1 MLGFYSI
8 PIGAVLILVL
18 HLLGASKRWLLNV
31 FYGTLVFAFAINV
44 TEWGS
49 GSRSIAHLFKV
60 DDFTRFF
67 TAIFIF
73 VIILAALA
81 LHHHTTVYDGMDG
94 GTENNTIILSLLL
107 LATFAMV
114 LVASSIS
121 VISLF
126 LSMEFLA
133 IAFYE
138 LVALKKDKI
147 GMEAAIKFFV
157 VGVFSSLLFL
167 LGAAFYYG
175 ALGTMDFSALETASY
190 SPFLIASL
198 VLILAGIGFK
208 MSLFPLNLWLPDVYE
223 GSPASITAI
232 LAGAAKKAGFAAYMR
247 FLAPLM
253 LPALRFKHLS
263 MEGAAFSP
271 WHMLMALIAASTML
285 FGAIAAVLQQNVK
298 RLIAYSIISHAGFI
312 AIGLAAGT
320 RLGYMAA
327 FLHILVHALMA
338 LGIFLMISMLEERG
352 LHTLDDYNGLAK
364 RNPTFAFMFA
374 LFLASLTGIPPLAGF
389 FSKFLLFT
397 SAVNAGMTWLVV
409 VAVIT
414 SLISSY
420 FYFVILRRMY
430 GYEASEKAIS
440 LQFTVPQ
447 IISVA
452 LPAVLT
458 VLFGLFPNSL
468 LNLISTL
475 L

>member
-1 MLGFYSI
+1 MITFLPI
-8 PIGAVLILVL
+8 PIGAVLILLL
-18 HLLGASKRWLLNV
+18 HLLRMPKRWFLGV
-31 FYGTLVFAFAINV
+31 FYGALTFAFVTNV
-44 TEWGS
+44 AEWGS
-49 GSRSIAHLFKV
+49 GVREIGQIFRI

-67 TAIFIF
+67 ALLFIF
-73 VIILAALA
+73 VIFLAALSLNSQVPTHRSTA
-81 LHHHTTVYDGMDG
+81 ED
-94 GTENNTIILSLLL
+94 NAIILSLLL
-107 LATFAMV
+107 LASFAMT
-114 LVASSIS
+114 LVASSTS

-138 LVALKKDKI
+138 LVALKKDII

-167 LGAAFYYG
+167 LGAGFYYG
-175 ALGTMDFSALETASY
+175 ALGTTDFSALAGASY
-190 SPFLIASL
+190 TPFLVSSL
-198 VLILAGIGFK
+198 VLMLAGIGFK

-223 GSPASITAI
+223 GAPSPITAI

-247 FLAPLM
+247 FLTPLM
-253 LPALRFKHLS
+253 LPALRFKYFSLES
-263 MEGAAFSP
+263 MASTS
-271 WHMLMALIAASTML
+271 WHTLIALIAASTML

-320 RLGYMAA
+320 RLGYTAA
-327 FLHILVHALMA
+327 FLHICIHALMA
-338 LGIFLMISMLEERG
+338 LGTFLMISILEEKG
-352 LHTLDDYNGLAK
+352 LRTLDDYNGLAK
-364 RNPTFAFMFA
+364 RNSLFAFTFT

-389 FSKFLLFT
+389 FSKFLLWT

-409 VAVIT
+409 VAVTT

-420 FYFVILRRMY
+420 FYFIVLRRIY
-430 GYEASEKAIS
+430 GYEASEKALS
-440 LQFTVPQ
+440 LQLTTPQ
-447 IISVA
+447 IVSIA
-452 LPAVLT
+452 LPAVLI
-458 VLFGLFPNSL
+458 VLFGLFPNRL